1 MKVHVKCYNTCR
13 NTLYILEVFF
23 PLVIQNILI
32 MTHQIGISCKGLASI
47 HGLHVYCDHFQ
58 FYESSQHLKKITV
71 SSPKTLNVPFIVF
84 FPRKKMN
91 HHHHH
96 HHQLLFLCARLSA
109 CVCKWKQMWGEDRD
123 RQIEM
128 KRVETARLLIV
139 RLRVR
144 PDACPS
150 SCALS
155 LSSGNLPHHKSQTHH
170 CSYTHNH
177 TYTKS
182 DSETLTLVF
191 VWEQCVFSLRSSFLS
206 SHMSFC
212 LLLRYNN
219 QKCV

>member
-1 MKVHVKCYNTCR
+1 MDYMFIV
-13 NTLYILEVFF
+13 
-23 PLVIQNILI
+23 NI
-32 MTHQIGISCKGLASI
+32 
-47 HGLHVYCDHFQ
+47 F
-58 FYESSQHLKKITV
+58 SSMNHHNIWKNITV
-71 SSPKTLNVPFIVF
+71 SSPKTLSSSSSAS
-84 FPRKKMN
+84 
-91 HHHHH
+91 
-96 HHQLLFLCARLSA
+96 FLCARLGA

-219 QKCV
+219 QKICV